1 MLNCVYSSAVSRS
14 RSKADEWTHQYVFVA
29 QLVEQLTFNQL
40 VAGSSPA
47 EDTNLAGGLSGLI
60 LTADDA
66 VNKSRSGG
74 YMKNIIDILKEI
86 GVEVP
91 QEHVEQLNRLVAENY
106 RTIADYDK
114 VVRRRDELKTSLDD
128 VTAKLEGFRDVDV
141 TQLNAQIQTLT
152 NELAAE
158 KAART
163 EDAAKAVRERNVRAF
178 LADKKFVNDITRAS
192 IERQLLDA
200 LAANTGETVD
210 QLYSKITTGDDG
222 QPIPNIVVDDQT
234 EQLERNRARFTEGKG
249 SGTPSAPVTL
259 ASMTLDERIRMK
271 REKPEEY
278 KRLKENR

>member
-1 MLNCVYSSAVSRS
+1 
-14 RSKADEWTHQYVFVA
+14 
-29 QLVEQLTFNQL
+29 
-40 VAGSSPA
+40 
-47 EDTNLAGGLSGLI
+47 
-60 LTADDA
+60 
-66 VNKSRSGG
+66 
-74 YMKNIIDILKEI
+74 MKNIIDILKEI

-114 VVRRRDELKTSLDD
+114 VVRRRDELKKSLDD

-234 EQLERNRARFTEGKG
+234 EQLERNRARFTEPKPPAVSSTKYTDKNEILNIRDSKERQTAIAQNLGLFGKG
-249 SGTPSAPVTL
+249 
-259 ASMTLDERIRMK
+259 DNE
-271 REKPEEY
+271 
-278 KRLKENR
+278 